1 MINMKLLIT
10 ELDNILCNENG
21 ALYED
26 AIGFLRAAHE
36 KFFTIILTNHP
47 LRNTQ
52 ERVRNFGISE
62 YIDLIVSATEYEM
75 PKPDPRMINV
85 LLALLN
91 TEGKKFDKGDIILV
105 GDRPSLDVKFGNKA
119 GISAIRMRR
128 GKFSAEEP
136 EYSDET
142 AKIEVKNL
150 SELAAS
156 IEVEIKPEP
165 VTDKPREDLSRSFDV
180 SEEEEPRKEQDDI
193 SRGFPVDR
201 EILVPMRK
209 KKPRARKAARKP
221 KRSAKKK
228 AAKKSRFGFFGI

>member
-1 MINMKLLIT
+1 MKILIT
-10 ELDNILCNENG
+10 ELDNILCNESG
-21 ALYED
+21 ALYDD
-26 AIGFLRAAHE
+26 AGGFLRAAHD

-91 TEGKKFDKGDIILV
+91 TDGKKFDKGDIILV
-105 GDRPSLDVKFGNKA
+105 GDRPSLDIKFGNKA
-119 GISAIRMRR
+119 GIPAIRMRR

-136 EYSDET
+136 EYADET

-150 SELAAS
+150 SELATS
-156 IEVEIKPEP
+156 IGVEIKPEP
-165 VTDKPREDLSRSFDV
+165 VPEPPRDLSSNFDAG
-180 SEEEEPRKEQDDI
+180 EEEPRKEQDDL
-193 SRGFPVDR
+193 SRGFPVNR
-201 EILVPMRK
+201 EILVPVRT

-221 KRSAKKK
+221 KRSVKKK
-228 AAKKSRFGFFGI
+228 QAKKSRFGFFGI